1 MPLNTGVNGYFTSL
15 VPRKPCHRVALGLLW
30 GCSKD
35 APSWN
40 GKICEI
46 CEICVRKKQIKIFRN
61 SLAVT
66 KIIPNFVADLCSAT
80 SVLMLERPERVLS
93 LLA

>member
-1 MPLNTGVNGYFTSL
+1 MSQKPNIFNIINDFASL
-15 VPRKPCHRVALGLLW
+15 LRH
-30 GCSKD
+30 D
-35 APSWN
+35 

-66 KIIPNFVADLCSAT
+66 KIIPNFAVD
-80 SVLMLERPERVLS
+80 
-93 LLA
+93 

>member
-1 MPLNTGVNGYFTSL
+1 MSEKPNIFNIINDFASL
-15 VPRKPCHRVALGLLW
+15 FSRHVGM
-30 GCSKD
+30 
-35 APSWN
+35 
-40 GKICEI
+40 ICEI

-80 SVLMLERPERVLS
+80 SVTLEKLERVLS